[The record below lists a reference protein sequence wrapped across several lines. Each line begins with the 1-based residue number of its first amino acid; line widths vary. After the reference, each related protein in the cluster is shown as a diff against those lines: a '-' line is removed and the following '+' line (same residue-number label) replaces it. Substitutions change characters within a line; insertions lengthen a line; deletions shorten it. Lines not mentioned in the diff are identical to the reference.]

1 MAIQPQDQSFRQ
13 LSGAE
18 VVLWTLQHAGVEVMF
33 GLPGG
38 AILTLYETL
47 KSFPGLKHVL
57 TRHEQGA
64 GHAASGYA
72 QATGRLGV
80 CIATSG
86 PGATNLVTA
95 LMDAHMYSITDI
107 CCSVVAPI
115 TKHAVEA
122 TEADNVGRAMSHA
135 ISQALSGRPGPVLV
149 SITKD
154 ALAGSTCFVAKG
166 IACPFT
172 APSPTV
178 EPRLIQRAVEHLT
191 AAERPVLYVG
201 GRVISSNDAAELREL
216 AEMLNLPVVTTLMAR
231 GAFPDDH
238 RQHVGMPGMH
248 GTVAAVAAL
257 QEADL
262 LLVAGARFDGRVTG
276 ELSSFA
282 PGATVVHIDIDAAEL
297 SGKRRA
303 DVALHADCGVA
314 LAVLIEH
321 IRVAGH
327 RTGCS
332 RLTAWWKTL
341 NAWRSRYPIGYVQ
354 DTKHSP
360 SIRDRASGGP
370 DCGLETCLPHLC
382 RRVVSKPEWTP
393 VSAVLATDATRAL

>member
-38 AILTLYETL
+38 AILPLYETL

-95 LMDAHMYSITDI
+95 LMDAHMDSIPVLVITGQVESPQLGPDAFQETDI

-216 AEMLNLPVVTTLMAR
+216 AEMLNFPVVTTLM
-231 GAFPDDH
+231 
-238 RQHVGMPGMH
+238 
-248 GTVAAVAAL
+248 VAS
-257 QEADL
+257 
-262 LLVAGARFDGRVTG
+262 RRWCK
-276 ELSSFA
+276 S
-282 PGATVVHIDIDAAEL
+282 
-297 SGKRRA
+297 RRA
-303 DVALHADCGVA
+303 
-314 LAVLIEH
+314 
-321 IRVAGH
+321 
-327 RTGCS
+327 
-332 RLTAWWKTL
+332 
-341 NAWRSRYPIGYVQ
+341 
-354 DTKHSP
+354 
-360 SIRDRASGGP
+360 
-370 DCGLETCLPHLC
+370 
-382 RRVVSKPEWTP
+382 
-393 VSAVLATDATRAL
+393 